1 MAGVAATVATD
12 LVLGR
17 YRPLRPLG
25 SGGSGS
31 VWLARDEESG
41 REVALKIVRRE
52 GKAASRAEREAKA
65 AARLRHE
72 RCLRSRAFATD
83 ERHVYIAYDYVP
95 GCTLREALRDGQLD
109 EWETV
114 EAAAQILEG
123 LAHAHA
129 RGIVHRDV
137 KPANVLLA
145 DDPGVSIRLLD
156 FGLALFD
163 EADTLTAAGDVPGTL
178 AYISPERLRGREGG
192 APADVWAVG
201 VLLWEALAGR
211 HPFWASSP
219 VETARKIE
227 AGAPSLRSLRPDLPP
242 LLVKAVD
249 RALSRDPDRRPAA
262 ARLAAALRS
271 ASRQRRSERRP
282 QPPLLGKWPSAESC
296 LAAGLAALAAG
307 WTTSTLAFYP
317 PGWSWMIAAAAS
329 ALTLFSARG
338 GLAFTLAVPFF
349 PLGNVASG
357 LALLYAPLA
366 AFWLALSWRDA
377 RRGLTFVA
385 GPLLALGGA
394 LALLPVLVCGTPGWL
409 RRGLHTLGAAL
420 AAAIVAGIHHE
431 PLPLAGEE
439 VAVAL
444 AGIESAPLA
453 AERLAHA
460 AAPSG
465 LLVGAAALALAA
477 VTLPIARRRGPW
489 GSAVWAAVLLA
500 ALLVGSPAA
509 APAPTIAVVWAAW
522 FVVAFEP
529 TVAGLVRVLERLR
542 TIVSARIS
550 APGAPLRA
558 PADTLAVRGLLG
570 RLQPSGAVIRP
581 RRD

>member
-1 MAGVAATVATD
+1 MAGVAATVLTD

-31 VWLARDEESG
+31 VWLARDEVTG
-41 REVALKIVRRE
+41 DEVALKIVRRE

-83 ERHVYIAYDYVP
+83 EAHVYIAYDYVP
-95 GCTLREALRDGQLD
+95 GRTLREALLEGQLD
-109 EWETV
+109 EWESV

-123 LAHAHA
+123 LAHAHSH
-129 RGIVHRDV
+129 GIVHRDV

-145 DDPGVSIRLLD
+145 KEPGVSIRLLD

-178 AYISPERLRGREGG
+178 AYISPERLGGREAG

-219 VETARKIE
+219 LDTARKIE
-227 AGAPSLRSLRPDLPP
+227 AGAPSLRSLRPDLPS
-242 LLVKAVD
+242 LLIKAVD
-249 RALSRDPDRRPAA
+249 RALSRDPARRPTA

-271 ASRQRRSERRP
+271 AARQRRAERRP
-282 QPPLLGKWPSAESC
+282 QPPLLAKWPSAESC

-307 WTTSTLAFYP
+307 WTASSLPFYP
-317 PGWSWMIAAAAS
+317 AAWSWMIAAAA
-329 ALTLFSARG
+329 AVLTLLSPRA
-338 GLAFTLAVPFF
+338 GLALTLAVPLF

-366 AFWLALSWRDA
+366 LLWLTLSWRDP
-377 RRGLTFVA
+377 RRGLAFAA
-385 GPLLALGGA
+385 GPLLGLMGA
-394 LALLPVLVCGTPGWL
+394 LALLPLILRGTPGRL
-409 RRGLHTLGAAL
+409 RRGLHALGAVL
-420 AAAIVAGIHHE
+420 AAAIVAGVRDE

-444 AGIESAPLA
+444 ARVESAPAA
-453 AERLAHA
+453 AERLADA
-460 AAPSG
+460 AALPG

-477 VTLPIARRRGPW
+477 AALPAAQRRGVW
-489 GSAVWAAVLLA
+489 GSAVWAVLLLAVLLTA
-500 ALLVGSPAA
+500 S
-509 APAPTIAVVWAAW
+509 
-522 FVVAFEP
+522 
-529 TVAGLVRVLERLR
+529 
-542 TIVSARIS
+542 
-550 APGAPLRA
+550 PGAPPAQTVVIVWATWVVVTLDPSVADLVRSLDRVREAASTRFAGSRPPVPA
-558 PADTLAVRGLLG
+558 PA
-570 RLQPSGAVIRP
+570 AVIRP